1 MGKKYIKT
9 LEAFMEAWKDEKW
22 EEAVKTTQLTWQH
35 SKVHADFIKQAL
47 GNEKIAGFGNPAE
60 ALKNLLV
67 PSVPKLLKYEIKGH
81 KSISKVTKDVKV
93 NIEYESANKAIQHKT
108 LVARLIC
115 EEAPMIP
122 SPKGK
127 WGVNPIS
134 LFTKRR

>member
-1 MGKKYIKT
+1 MEKKYIKT
-9 LEAFMEAWKDEKW
+9 LEAFMEAWKNEKW

-47 GNEKIAGFGNPAE
+47 GNEKITGFGNPAE

-67 PSVPKLLKYEIKGH
+67 PFIPKLLKYVIKGH
-81 KSISKVTKDVKV
+81 KTISNVTKDIKID
-93 NIEYESANKAIQHKT
+93 IEYEHLDKTIRHKS

-127 WGVNPIS
+127 WGVNPVS